1 MVKEIEKVTIC
12 KTCGFP
18 KEWER
23 DLIIL
28 NDSVDS
34 LMMVVNDDEYRCSEC
49 KYYKDGSTINKLKP
63 LLKEYKEIGIRLI
76 KDKFEK
82 IINKMDFKYL
92 DEMEFADGEN
102 FEVIV
107 KDWLKKELGEL
118 K

>member
-1 MVKEIEKVTIC
+1 MTIC

-28 NDSVDS
+28 DDGIDS
-34 LMMVVNDDEYRCSEC
+34 LMRVVNDEEHRCPEC
-49 KYYKDGSTINKLKP
+49 KCYKDGSTIKKLKP
-63 LLKEYKEIGIRLI
+63 LLKEYKEIGAKLTKNKFKEII
-76 KDKFEK
+76 DKM
-82 IINKMDFKYL
+82 NFKYL
-92 DEMEFADGEN
+92 DEMEFADGED

-107 KDWLKKELGEL
+107 KNWLKKQIEEL